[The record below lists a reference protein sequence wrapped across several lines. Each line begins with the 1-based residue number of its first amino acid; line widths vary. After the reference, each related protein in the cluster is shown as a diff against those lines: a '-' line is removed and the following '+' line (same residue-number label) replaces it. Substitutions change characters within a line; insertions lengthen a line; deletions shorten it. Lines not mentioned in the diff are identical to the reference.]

1 LNAVATTT
9 LEEAKKAT
17 KPPPAKRRK
26 TTTTKKVKAQPSGTD
41 AEESYHF
48 IGYVPYAGKVWELD
62 GLKSGPLEVGEIPAE
77 SSRGWMDVARPALR
91 RKMQKY
97 GDVRVNLLAI
107 VQDQYEKLSDELEML
122 KREKTVFERRLN
134 EEYPNGWRDKV
145 IKSSNVIF
153 KDYCLI

>member
-1 LNAVATTT
+1 LNAIATTT
-9 LEEAKKAT
+9 LEEAPKKDN
-17 KPPPAKRRK
+17 KPPPTKRRK
-26 TTTTKKVKAQPSGTD
+26 TTTAKALKAKPSGTD

-77 SSRGWMDVARPALR
+77 SKGGWMDVARPALR

-107 VQDQYEKLSDELEML
+107 VQDQYEKLSDRLELL
-122 KREKTVFERRLN
+122 KREKIALERRLK
-134 EEYPNGWRDKV
+134 EAYPNGWENKV
-145 IKSSNVIF
+145 MKS
-153 KDYCLI
+153 